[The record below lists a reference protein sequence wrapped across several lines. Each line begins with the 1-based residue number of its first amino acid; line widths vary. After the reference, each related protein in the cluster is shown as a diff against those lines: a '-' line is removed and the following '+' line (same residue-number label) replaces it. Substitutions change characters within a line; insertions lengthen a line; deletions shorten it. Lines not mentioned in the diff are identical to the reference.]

1 MMSATPIPS
10 KPCLRNSVLATS
22 TTFSRFAAAC
32 SRDTFINQP
41 LPLYKISIDTIH
53 DVRHEYIYMMT
64 VINTKA
70 HNEALVTAQSQTN
83 SIMEVRHFFSEGRSH
98 ETSMEQTRTNHPERK
113 ATHNSRLA
121 DGAPL
126 FY

>member
-1 MMSATPIPS
+1 
-10 KPCLRNSVLATS
+10 
-22 TTFSRFAAAC
+22 
-32 SRDTFINQP
+32 
-41 LPLYKISIDTIH
+41 
-53 DVRHEYIYMMT
+53 MMT

-126 FY
+126 CTACAESGAPTTLRAPEQS